1 MSADELLAGMAAL
14 SGDAPAK
21 SRGVTSDLTIDET
34 LLLHGMGW
42 EPVDVVFGVSWWS
55 IPYGFWQWQAG
66 ELTEASTA
74 FAGAMET
81 ATAELRDEC
90 ARAGGTGVVGVSVEF
105 AVHSRHVDVALAG
118 TAVRRIDEK
127 PTDRKARQNAAFV
140 SDLSARDFVLLTRAG
155 WEPLSLVAGASFVVA
170 PRRSAG
176 QWAAQK
182 TQYVELPNLTQSL
195 YLARER
201 AMERMQSAALQ
212 ARADGVVEVKLREG
226 PLGNVGRTGV
236 RVMQFIAVGTAVR
249 LGSDGHHSIAPVM
262 VVSLDDALRQFEA
275 TSLRQPG

>member
-1 MSADELLAGMAAL
+1 
-14 SGDAPAK
+14 
-21 SRGVTSDLTIDET
+21 
-34 LLLHGMGW
+34 
-42 EPVDVVFGVSWWS
+42 
-55 IPYGFWQWQAG
+55 
-66 ELTEASTA
+66 
-74 FAGAMET
+74 
-81 ATAELRDEC
+81 
-90 ARAGGTGVVGVSVEF
+90 
-105 AVHSRHVDVALAG
+105 
-118 TAVRRIDEK
+118 
-127 PTDRKARQNAAFV
+127 
-140 SDLSARDFVLLTRAG
+140 
-155 WEPLSLVAGASFVVA
+155 
-170 PRRSAG
+170 
-176 QWAAQK
+176 
-182 TQYVELPNLTQSL
+182 VELPNLTQSL